1 MKKFT
6 IKILVLVLALV
17 QAMVLFAGCSIFP
30 SEEEPEIPSLKTPR
44 PVEYSFY
51 SVRKGTLKS
60 TVSGTGKVSS
70 IFYTAQS
77 FKEGGGKVKSL
88 HVSLGDYVEKG
99 QPLVEI
105 ENTELEEKYLAAE
118 IDYQKKKL
126 ENQTKAAQYRNGA
139 ISELEY
145 HISELELESAEMRY
159 EDLKKAYD
167 QTILCAE
174 VAGKVVYINTK
185 YTAAT
190 SNTEIVG
197 GDTIV
202 AIDSEDPKYTF
213 VLFEKMAVNG
223 EYYTPTQF
231 RVGEK
236 LSLTLADANG
246 KAMTSAEPFV
256 GEIVGTDAMIK
267 DFQVELGQIV
277 EKYYFCKMENPP
289 EGISHG
295 DVVKY
300 DYTEFV
306 VEDCIIIPTSALY
319 EFNGETF
326 VYMLDP
332 NTNLKKEVP
341 VQIGYRT
348 SSQAQV
354 LDGLKVGQ
362 LIIEG

>member
-6 IKILVLVLALV
+6 TKILVLVLALV
-17 QAMVLFAGCSIFP
+17 QAMVVFGGCALFP
-30 SEEEPEIPSLKTPR
+30 SEEEPEIPSLKTPK
-44 PVEYSFY
+44 PVEYTFCT
-51 SVRKGTLKS
+51 VRKGTLKS

-70 IFYTAQS
+70 IFYTEQS
-77 FKEGGGKVKSL
+77 FKQGGGKVKEL
-88 HVSLGDYVEKG
+88 HVTLGQYVEKG

-105 ENTELEEKYLAAE
+105 ENTEVEEKYLEAE
-118 IDYQKKKL
+118 IEYQKKKL
-126 ENQTKAAQYRNGA
+126 ENQTKAAQYRNGS

-145 HISELELESAEMRY
+145 HISELELKNAKLRY
-159 EDLKKAYD
+159 DDLKEAYE

-174 VAGKVVYINTK
+174 VAGKIVYINTK
-185 YTAAT
+185 YTTGTA
-190 SNTEIVG
+190 TEIVG

-202 AIDSEDPKYTF
+202 AIDSEDPKFTF
-213 VLFEKMAVNG
+213 VLFERLTANG
-223 EYYTPTQF
+223 VEYTPTQF
-231 RVGEK
+231 RIGEK
-236 LSLTLADANG
+236 LNLTAADSNG
-246 KAMTSAEPFV
+246 NVLSSAEAFT

-267 DFQVELGQIV
+267 DFQIELGQVV

-289 EGISHG
+289 EGIKHG

-306 VEDCIIIPTSALY
+306 VEDCLIIPTSALY

-326 VYMLDP
+326 VYKLDAS
-332 NTNLKKEVP
+332 TNLKKEVP

-354 LDGLKVGQ
+354 LDGLKVGEI
-362 LIIEG
+362 IIEG